1 MKRGSIDPI
10 NEVNR
15 MACDG
20 GINVG
25 RQGKEKL
32 RLKGGKGGSFCKDKF
47 SPNYDINDLSYSK
60 LDAS

>member
-20 GINVG
+20 GYWTMYGVNVG

-32 RLKGGKGGSFCKDKF
+32 RLKGGKGGSF
-47 SPNYDINDLSYSK
+47 
-60 LDAS
+60 